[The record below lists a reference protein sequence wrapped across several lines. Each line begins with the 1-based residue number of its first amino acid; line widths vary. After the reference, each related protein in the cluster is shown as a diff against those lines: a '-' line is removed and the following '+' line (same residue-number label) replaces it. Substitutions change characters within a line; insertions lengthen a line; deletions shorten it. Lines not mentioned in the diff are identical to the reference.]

1 MSTSYLDSPFV
12 SVLCAV
18 IKREKRNGKQKHEPL
33 LFEGE
38 EGVRIVGVELK
49 GLSDIRPTHGA
60 RRQGKVSRPGMESS
74 QKQIVDEA

>member
-1 MSTSYLDSPFV
+1 M
-12 SVLCAV
+12 
-18 IKREKRNGKQKHEPL
+18 ENRNDEPL